1 MPLNVMQSHALM
13 QPRTRRVA
21 GAVLFAVR
29 AACL

>member
-1 MPLNVMQSHALM
+1 MPLNVMQFPALM
-13 QPRTRRVA
+13 QPRTRQVA

>member
-1 MPLNVMQSHALM
+1 MPFNVTQFIAFM